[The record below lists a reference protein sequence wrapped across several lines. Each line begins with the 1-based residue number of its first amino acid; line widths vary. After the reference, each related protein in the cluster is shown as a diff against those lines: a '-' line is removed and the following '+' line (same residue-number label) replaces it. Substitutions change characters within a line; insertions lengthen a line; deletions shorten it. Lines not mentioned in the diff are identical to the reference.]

1 MTLPKENQ
9 PLVGVVADEADID
22 ELSDPNENEEE
33 NEHESSGSGE
43 GDDNGDR
50 EGNIDVDEGYFRQ
63 RCCELNAA
71 DDPQIIA
78 HRASAHNQT
87 PAVCPLCGRI
97 ILGPLTLER
106 HCADDSVYLHEQDRA
121 FSAIGRHRLDE
132 NTTWTESLRHLQ
144 RCAGSYQGGN

>member
-1 MTLPKENQ
+1 MTLPSENQ

-43 GDDNGDR
+43 GDDNGNRD
-50 EGNIDVDEGYFRQ
+50 GDIDDDEGVFWQ
-63 RCCELNAA
+63 QCCIINSAN
-71 DDPQIIA
+71 DRQIIA
-78 HRASAHNQT
+78 HRAYAHNQT

-106 HCADDSVYLHEQDRA
+106 HCADDSVHLHEQDRA
-121 FSAIGRHRLDE
+121 FCAIGRHPLDE
-132 NTTWTESLRHLQ
+132 NTTWSESLRHLQ
-144 RCAGSYQGGN
+144 ICAGSYQGGN